1 MNACDSLLPQL
12 VEEVENVGEE
22 RHQIARLQRLGSGT
36 KESVAMLTFPRKSGQ
51 VGYMLEVASEFLF
64 S

>member
-36 KESVAMLTFPRKSGQ
+36 VNAARK
-51 VGYMLEVASEFLF
+51 L
-64 S
+64 